1 MKYVD
6 LVIDNKSDQTDTL
19 YTYGCAFPDV
29 RIGQKV
35 VVPFARGNKHK
46 EAYVF
51 DIKDTCDQTIK
62 GLKFVESLDPSICL
76 TPEIIK
82 TIIWLKR
89 RVACRYID
97 AVRLFTPAGEPSKR
111 GKKREPYKDHDGE
124 HQPIE
129 QLTPEQ
135 TKALQTIQAGY
146 KRQDNNIFLLHGV
159 TGSGKTEIYMR
170 AIDSCLSMGQTA
182 IMMVPEISLTKQI
195 IDRFIGRFG
204 SENIAVLHSK
214 LSLGERYDEWVRIRE
229 GRVKIVIGARSA
241 VFAPLEN
248 IGIIILDE
256 EHESTYKSDMTPKYD
271 TVEVAIKR
279 AKAWDGLVV
288 LGSATPSVVSYY
300 RSCERL
306 YTRIELKERY
316 NKVPLPKVCTV
327 DMRQELKDGNKT
339 ILSRMLYDEM
349 AEALE
354 KGQQVILFL
363 NRRGYATFLSCREC
377 GYVSR
382 CSHCGISLTYHK
394 EDNQMSCH
402 YCGHAEPVPKVCPEC
417 GSRYIKF
424 FGTGTEKVEEAVKEY
439 FPQATTARLD
449 LDTIKKK
456 GSLNKILD
464 QFGQGNIQVLTGTQ
478 LVAKGLDFRNVGL
491 VGIISADVTLHI
503 PDFRSP
509 ERAFQLIT
517 QAAGRAGR
525 GDEAGKVV
533 IQTYTPDNYA
543 IVAAGAQDYKQFYET
558 EIKLREYLEY
568 PPFSDLIQLTF
579 EAATETDAAEA
590 ARDWEKNLKRSLG
603 RDHEDR
609 IFPAQS
615 GGMSRDRETHK
626 YYIILKSPPGMR
638 KRYLEAIEQLK
649 ELKNTEKNCRY
660 NLSVDVNPYSIWRS

>member
-19 YTYGCAFPDV
+19 YTYGCSFPDIQ
-29 RIGQKV
+29 IGQKV
-35 VVPFARGNKHK
+35 VVPFARGNKLK

-51 DIKDTCDQTIK
+51 DIKETCDQSIK
-62 GLKFVESLDPSICL
+62 GLKYVESVDPAICL
-76 TPEIIK
+76 TPEIVK

-97 AVRLFTPAGEPSKR
+97 AVRLFTPAGTASKR
-111 GKKREPYKDHDGE
+111 GKKREPYKGHDGE
-124 HQPIE
+124 LQPIE
-129 QLTPEQ
+129 QLTAEQ
-135 TKALQTIQAGY
+135 TKALQTIETG
-146 KRQDNNIFLLHGV
+146 KNRQGNNIFLIHGV

-170 AIDSCLSMGQTA
+170 AIESCLANGQTA

-204 SENIAVLHSK
+204 YETIAVLHSR
-214 LSLGERYDEWVRIRE
+214 LTLGERYDEWMRIRE
-229 GRVKIVIGARSA
+229 GQVKIVIGARSA

-248 IGIIILDE
+248 IGIIVLDE

-271 TVEVAIKR
+271 TVEIAIKR

-300 RSCERL
+300 RSCENV

-316 NKVPLPKVCTV
+316 NKVALPEVCTV

-339 ILSRMLYDEM
+339 ILSRALYDEM
-349 AEALE
+349 SEALR
-354 KGQQVILFL
+354 KGQQIILFL

-382 CSHCGISLTYHK
+382 CGHCGISLTYHK

-402 YCGHAEPVPKVCPEC
+402 YCGYVEPVPKTCPVC

-439 FPQATTARLD
+439 FPDATTARLD
-449 LDTIKKK
+449 LDTIKKR

-464 QFGQGNIQVLTGTQ
+464 QFGQGKIQVLTGTQ

-525 GDEAGKVV
+525 GEEAGKVV

-543 IVAAGAQDYKQFYET
+543 ILAAGAQDYRQFYET
-558 EIKLREYLEY
+558 EIKLREFLEY
-568 PPFSDLIQLTF
+568 PPFSDLIQIAF
-579 EAATETDAAEA
+579 EADTDSDARDAADEWTKGLI
-590 ARDWEKNLKRSLG
+590 RILG
-603 RDHEDR
+603 PEHEER
-609 IFPAQS
+609 IFPPQ
-615 GGMSRDRETHK
+615 GGGLSRDRTSHR
-626 YYIILKSPPGMR
+626 YYAILKSPPG
-638 KRYLEAIEQLK
+638 KRQQFMDGIEQLK
-649 ELKNTEKNCRY
+649 EAKNTEKNCRY
-660 NLSVDVNPYSIWRS
+660 TVSVDVNPYSIWRN